1 MFASGNMKYWLV
13 ITREELLGADGGKY
27 YNKSPV
33 TVKASSDSDQPYQGK
48 SPGLGVSP
56 LPYIV
61 SVEAGIRRR
70 EFSSQDPNVCMG
82 WYKCVYTEDSQN
94 DKLHLLV
101 GEGGMD
107 VFIRTL

>member
-1 MFASGNMKYWLV
+1 MEEAEEFMFASGNMKYWLV

-82 WYKCVYTEDSQN
+82 WYKCVTIFCFQ
-94 DKLHLLV
+94 
-101 GEGGMD
+101 
-107 VFIRTL
+107 